1 MAPLEASDMSLS
13 KPRLFVCVC
22 VAAGGEP
29 GVLGSLSAVIACRKA
44 LCSAVGEEARLI
56 ELINECRVS
65 HHASHIQGLNC
76 IGNRDG
82 DSHGQILESQGL
94 LRAN

>member
-1 MAPLEASDMSLS
+1 M
-13 KPRLFVCVC
+13 CVC

-56 ELINECRVS
+56 ELINEGNVS
-65 HHASHIQGLNC
+65 HHTSHIQELKC
-76 IGNRDG
+76 IGNG
-82 DSHGQILESQGL
+82 DRHGQILESQGL
-94 LRAN
+94 LSAN